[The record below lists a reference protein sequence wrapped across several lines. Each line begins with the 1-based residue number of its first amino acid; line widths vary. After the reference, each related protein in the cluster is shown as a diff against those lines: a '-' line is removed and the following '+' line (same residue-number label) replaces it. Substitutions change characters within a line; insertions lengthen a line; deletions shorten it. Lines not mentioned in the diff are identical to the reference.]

1 MVQILHPSWDLT
13 NSFQTAEGGQ
23 RRAKDA
29 HVVAGTLTGQDFD
42 YLTGQ
47 LFTN

>member
-29 HVVAGTLTGQDFD
+29 HVVAGTL